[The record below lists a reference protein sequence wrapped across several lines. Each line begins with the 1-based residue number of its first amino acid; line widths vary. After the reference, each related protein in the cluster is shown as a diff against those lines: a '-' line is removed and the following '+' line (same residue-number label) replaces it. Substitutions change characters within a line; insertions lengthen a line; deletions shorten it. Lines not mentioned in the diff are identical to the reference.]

1 MTLTHRPAAIPLL
14 LSLALLALY
23 LAFPTKVYYWDGIV
37 FAQAIED
44 ATRVNIS
51 LAHPNHLLYN
61 FAGYGFYKL
70 LRSISAD
77 LRAIT
82 ALQILNS
89 LVSAAC
95 AALLFLI
102 LRDTLR
108 SNYCS
113 TCLTLLFALSATWW
127 KFSTDANAYIP
138 SVFFLLL
145 SFYLVLPGR
154 KPRPLLTALT
164 FFIS

>member
-23 LAFPTKVYYWDGIV
+23 LAFPTKVYYWDGNV
-37 FAQAIED
+37 FAQAIEA

-51 LAHPNHLLYN
+51 LAHPNQLLYN

-70 LRSISAD
+70 LRGVSAD
-77 LRAIT
+77 VRAIT

-89 LVSAAC
+89 IVSAAC

-108 SNYCS
+108 SN
-113 TCLTLLFALSATWW
+113 
-127 KFSTDANAYIP
+127 
-138 SVFFLLL
+138 
-145 SFYLVLPGR
+145 
-154 KPRPLLTALT
+154 
-164 FFIS
+164 